1 MQVGVARQR
10 YAAVSS
16 EADVTLRRV
25 APHANQSAASP
36 LKNVECAAWCA
47 TAGGTIEQLGLC
59 HSRCLA
65 FPALHQ
71 HLELLEADSF
81 QSASTGPPGSGLIVA
96 SFFAQGDRGTE
107 VCLAVCSG

>member
-1 MQVGVARQR
+1 M
-10 YAAVSS
+10 SS
-16 EADVTLRRV
+16 ETDVTLRRV
-25 APHANQSAASP
+25 APHANQSAAW
-36 LKNVECAAWCA
+36 LDCATWCA
-47 TAGGTIEQLGLC
+47 TAGRTTEQLGPC

-65 FPALHQ
+65 YPALHQ

-107 VCLAVCSG
+107 VCLAFCSG